1 MGVRFEYF
9 SGVREQITPKLVEDG
24 PYQLDY
30 VGGPEPS
37 VTLGRL
43 GEQLTGLSFL
53 EIGESVKSWSRQVE
67 VPDDPVEKEV
77 FFYDHGLDP
86 EATPEELE
94 HALMKLRWG
103 VSIGEL
109 DDRMR
114 DALAAV
120 PHDGCRSVA
129 GRWATIEELEGW
141 PADDVLAV
149 LVDLCALARNAV
161 EREHHLYCR
170 SML

>member
-1 MGVRFEYF
+1 MGVRFVYF

-24 PYQLDY
+24 P
-30 VGGPEPS
+30 
-37 VTLGRL
+37 
-43 GEQLTGLSFL
+43 
-53 EIGESVKSWSRQVE
+53 
-67 VPDDPVEKEV
+67 
-77 FFYDHGLDP
+77 
-86 EATPEELE
+86 
-94 HALMKLRWG
+94 WG

-109 DDRMR
+109 NDRMR

-129 GRWATIEELEGW
+129 GRWATIEELAGW
-141 PADDVLAV
+141 SADEVLAV